1 MLSCRILKS
10 GINVYQFCCRKRD
23 FRALATLNQV
33 QGDEN
38 HVVIPNLFQ
47 NRQIEVDKPRPR
59 GPEPSSW

>member
-23 FRALATLNQV
+23 FCALATLNQV

-38 HVVIPNLFQ
+38 HVVIPGLTR
-47 NRQIEVDKPRPR
+47 NRKIEVDKPRPR
-59 GPEPSSW
+59 DPETSSG